1 MESIVVSEQEINNIE
16 ALLLSNNHQ
25 FASDAREV
33 IRCWESKDV
42 AACPGSGKTTILLA
56 KLKILYDRM
65 PLENNAGVCVLSHTN
80 VAVDEIKTRL
90 SDCADKLMG
99 YPNYVGTIQ
108 SFIDRFV
115 VTPYLKKLT
124 NTAIQVVDNEI
135 YTQHLLSIIAKQ
147 RKYNKLLFFF
157 RKQYEN
163 SHYDNLFD
171 FCKDVQLK
179 SGALYVGKQRRAMA
193 GKASDSAKL
202 YTQAIDELLQTEG
215 MIRYKDAY
223 TYTHEAIEA
232 LTTEYTDLFCKRFSY
247 VFIDE
252 YQDCNKNQRDALDKI
267 FNPSKC
273 CVMHIGDP
281 DQAIYNSEIDGLED
295 WVPADDHLSTAFSC
309 RYGQEIA
316 DVLKALRSGQKSIYA
331 AAGNTGFHPTLIVY
345 DDESRGQVVG
355 KFIAALDNNQLDNPA
370 GIYKVIGAVKNK
382 ELKGLKIS
390 DYWAEFDDRGSNKK
404 DYRYWSYIDAV
415 AQACCEGRLF
425 IAEQNIRKLLCK
437 IFHYIGAKNKD
448 TCKEFTVSSIKQTL
462 DKEYFDVYRDALI
475 TLSTLEDFSRGSI
488 DSLIQDLLQ
497 NLCEKKI
504 EEILVALPAYFLEDK
519 DAPIIDKDSNSF
531 IEPLCG
537 RRIQFDTIHGV
548 KGETHDATL
557 ILETE
562 RSRSSDVKSIF
573 TYFGVGN
580 IQSSSNYNRKCLYVA
595 MSRPRKLL
603 CLAIQDKSYE
613 ASKDIF
619 SNWKLIDCRK
629 K

>member
-252 YQDCNKNQRDALDKI
+252 YQDCNKNQRDALDKYCM
-267 FNPSKC
+267 KR
-273 CVMHIGDP
+273 
-281 DQAIYNSEIDGLED
+281 
-295 WVPADDHLSTAFSC
+295 LSTRTVLGKS
-309 RYGQEIA
+309 QENIFRLIM
-316 DVLKALRSGQKSIYA
+316 D
-331 AAGNTGFHPTLIVY
+331 IVY
-345 DDESRGQVVG
+345 KEKNIDESKMSDQEYDDFIKSAAPKVYDEIKSDIEAFDQKLQQFAKDNGIKKG
-355 KFIAALDNNQLDNPA
+355 KL
-370 GIYKVIGAVKNK
+370 
-382 ELKGLKIS
+382 S
-390 DYWAEFDDRGSNKK
+390 
-404 DYRYWSYIDAV
+404 
-415 AQACCEGRLF
+415 EGDLPD
-425 IAEQNIRKLLCK
+425 EG
-437 IFHYIGAKNKD
+437 Y
-448 TCKEFTVSSIKQTL
+448 S
-462 DKEYFDVYRDALI
+462 I
-475 TLSTLEDFSRGSI
+475 TLRELLEGK
-488 DSLIQDLLQ
+488 
-497 NLCEKKI
+497 E
-504 EEILVALPAYFLEDK
+504 
-519 DAPIIDKDSNSF
+519 PISN
-531 IEPLCG
+531 
-537 RRIQFDTIHGV
+537 
-548 KGETHDATL
+548 
-557 ILETE
+557 TE
-562 RSRSSDVKSIF
+562 R
-573 TYFGVGN
+573 
-580 IQSSSNYNRKCLYVA
+580 
-595 MSRPRKLL
+595 
-603 CLAIQDKSYE
+603 
-613 ASKDIF
+613 
-619 SNWKLIDCRK
+619 K
-629 K
+629 KRMGQ

>member
-281 DQAIYNSEIDGLED
+281 DQTIYNSEIDGLED
-295 WVPADDHLSTAFSC
+295 WVPADDHLSIAFSC

-331 AAGNTGFHPTLIVY
+331 AAGNTGFQPTLIVY

>member
-273 CVMHIGDP
+273 YHGQIQYARVFQNRKQF
-281 DQAIYNSEIDGLED
+281 DQFFHGLED
-295 WVPADDHLSTAFSC
+295 KYAFHKLWLDTKVREHLAFMLIYFGYFNTIPLMVKRIPLPVGQELTDEEMETVCNQILFILGASFDGEMNQLMSELDERIVDSVYKLDLNRPKKSMMRKNMDNMDMKYCMKRLSTRTVLGKS
-309 RYGQEIA
+309 QENIFRLIM
-316 DVLKALRSGQKSIYA
+316 D
-331 AAGNTGFHPTLIVY
+331 IVY
-345 DDESRGQVVG
+345 KEKNIDESKMSDQEYDDFIKSAAPKVYDEIKSDIEAFDQKLQQFAKDNGIKKG
-355 KFIAALDNNQLDNPA
+355 KL
-370 GIYKVIGAVKNK
+370 
-382 ELKGLKIS
+382 S
-390 DYWAEFDDRGSNKK
+390 
-404 DYRYWSYIDAV
+404 
-415 AQACCEGRLF
+415 EGDLPD
-425 IAEQNIRKLLCK
+425 EG
-437 IFHYIGAKNKD
+437 Y
-448 TCKEFTVSSIKQTL
+448 S
-462 DKEYFDVYRDALI
+462 I
-475 TLSTLEDFSRGSI
+475 TLRELLEGK
-488 DSLIQDLLQ
+488 
-497 NLCEKKI
+497 E
-504 EEILVALPAYFLEDK
+504 
-519 DAPIIDKDSNSF
+519 PISN
-531 IEPLCG
+531 
-537 RRIQFDTIHGV
+537 
-548 KGETHDATL
+548 
-557 ILETE
+557 TE
-562 RSRSSDVKSIF
+562 R
-573 TYFGVGN
+573 
-580 IQSSSNYNRKCLYVA
+580 
-595 MSRPRKLL
+595 
-603 CLAIQDKSYE
+603 
-613 ASKDIF
+613 
-619 SNWKLIDCRK
+619 K
-629 K
+629 KRMGQ